1 MKPTCSPL
9 AAAVE
14 KAEQELAGYLAI
26 GVTPEVEQGHAT
38 AEVSL
43 VKGKRFKMVLDY
55 LE

>member
-1 MKPTCSPL
+1 L
-9 AAAVE
+9 APVVE
-14 KAEQELAGYLAI
+14 KAEQELAGYRAI

-43 VKGKRFKMVLDY
+43 VKGKRFKMVFYY